1 MIRLHTLLALV
12 CSRKTFLPVLVNVKS
27 FVHLYMLQPHLQ
39 TAPTPRVSYLQVDL
53 CDAFTWSFPEFIP
66 FCVSL
71 YYYSSLKTF
80 GVLPSAH

>member
-1 MIRLHTLLALV
+1 MMQLNQHTASTRRV
-12 CSRKTFLPVLVNVKS
+12 C
-27 FVHLYMLQPHLQ
+27 
-39 TAPTPRVSYLQVDL
+39 YLQVDL

-80 GVLPSAH
+80 GTSSSAQ